1 MTKDNSSHGPV
12 SRDASSQPTFVALF
26 AVSLVAA
33 AACSSASI
41 QPGQFESGGGS
52 GSGGVGGSGT
62 TGGGGIIIDFDAHVP
77 AADAR
82 GTGIDR
88 PGGGTCG
95 DGIIE
100 RSEQCDDGNTTNA
113 DGCSRLCQIEANWDC
128 PDGGTALRLRGQLR
142 QRPTD
147 VEQGLRRRQ
156 YQVRR
161 RLLRRLPDRRDRLYL
176 PRARPGV
183 LHALW

>member
-1 MTKDNSSHGPV
+1 MTKDESSHEPV

-26 AVSLVAA
+26 AVSLLAT
-33 AACSSASI
+33 AACSSATI
-41 QPGQFESGGGS
+41 EPGQSAGGGGN

-128 PDGGTALRLRGQLR
+128 PTEGQPCVYVGNCGSGRLTSNKVCDDGNTKSGDGCSGDCKTVETGYICRVPGRAL
-142 QRPTD
+142 
-147 VEQGLRRRQ
+147 
-156 YQVRR
+156 
-161 RLLRRLPDRRDRLYL
+161 
-176 PRARPGV
+176 
-183 LHALW
+183 LHAVW